1 MDTGPAL
8 TPSRSPPEP
17 RRIAVPS
24 TPHHT
29 PTNAQGASNSGTESN
44 SSNTRDDA
52 VGNDDER
59 PVFDAVGNYDEP
71 PVSPNRNTPRV
82 ARPARPSLYPLCP
95 SAMAPPAGQEAG
107 LRLPTTNNNSIDN
120 AGFFPPTHAASSS
133 HAAAAVAQSAR
144 SPPTTMPNATSAA
157 PNPVSPT
164 PTPTAQTPKL
174 TYQQAVEY
182 VAQMTPRD
190 GARKTSKWWM
200 EGGYRDTGGR
210 MNAHPERQYRNRGWH
225 GWDAF
230 FGK

>member
-17 RRIAVPS
+17 RRSAVPS

-29 PTNAQGASNSGTESN
+29 PTNAQGASNSGTESD
-44 SSNTRDDA
+44 SSNTRDA
-52 VGNDDER
+52 VGNDNEP
-59 PVFDAVGNYDEP
+59 PVSDAVGNYDEP
-71 PVSPNRNTPRV
+71 PVSPNQNTPRV
-82 ARPARPSLYPLCP
+82 ARPARPSLYP
-95 SAMAPPAGQEAG
+95 SAMAPPAGQAG
-107 LRLPTTNNNSIDN
+107 LRLPTTNNNSIVN
-120 AGFFPPTHAASSS
+120 AGFFPPANTNAASSS

-164 PTPTAQTPKL
+164 PTPTAQSPKL

-190 GARKTSKWWM
+190 GARKTSKWWTDDK
-200 EGGYRDTGGR
+200 GYKDTGGR
-210 MNAHPERQYRNRGWH
+210 TNAHPDRQCRNQGWES
-225 GWDAF
+225 WDAF